1 MDTLRTTILL
11 AATLTLGLMAGLF
24 YAYAGSVPRAHAGR
38 HVRGQH
44 PARRPAG
51 RGRSGRSDRR
61 PGPGA
66 GRRVRWNVVRA
77 CSSTGAFAAAC
88 WALLRHG
95 GP

>member
-1 MDTLRTTILL
+1 VR
-11 AATLTLGLMAGLF
+11 AAF
-24 YAYAGSVPRAHAGR
+24 Y
-38 HVRGQH
+38 
-44 PARRPAG
+44 
-51 RGRSGRSDRR
+51 
-61 PGPGA
+61 